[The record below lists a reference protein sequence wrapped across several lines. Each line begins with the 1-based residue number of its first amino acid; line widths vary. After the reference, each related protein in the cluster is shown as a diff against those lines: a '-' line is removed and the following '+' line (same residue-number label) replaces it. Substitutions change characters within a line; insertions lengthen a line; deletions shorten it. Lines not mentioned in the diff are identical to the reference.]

1 MTKKK
6 PPTTPTLQESLSEID
21 WDKLF
26 EMETDDS
33 QIEQDLV
40 LSRQTRLKEAAR
52 SMKATREIGADED
65 EARWD
70 DRLRKVVKHKPVPEK
85 PSE

>member
-1 MTKKK
+1 MTTKK

-33 QIEQDLV
+33 QIDQDFV
-40 LSRQTRLKEAAR
+40 LHLLNLKEAAR
-52 SMKATREIGADED
+52 SMKATRADGADED
-65 EARWD
+65 EARWEE
-70 DRLRKVVKHKPVPEK
+70 RLRKVAQHKSAPEK
-85 PSE
+85 PA